1 MQAGRLLTGFVCAV
15 AVRIAVA
22 PSALAQ
28 VTSPPPN
35 IIYIVADDQGWKDVG
50 FHGSDI
56 KTPNID
62 SLARGGVR
70 LEQFYSQPWCTPA
83 RAALMTGRYP
93 HRYGL
98 QTLVIP
104 SAGTYGLPTDEWLL
118 SQALKEAGYRTAII
132 GKWHLGHAD
141 RKYWPRQRGF
151 DYQYGPLLGEIDYYT
166 HSAHGTRDWFR
177 NNEPVKEEGYVTT
190 LLGNDAVR
198 LIENHDAKTP
208 LFLYLAFTSP
218 HAPYQAPKEYL
229 DQYQSFTDPTRRT
242 YAAMITAMDDQVG
255 KVVRAL
261 EKKKLSDNTIIL
273 YQSDNGGPRSAKVT
287 GEVDMS
293 KSTIPADN
301 GSFRGGKGSLYEGGT
316 RVALVANWPGHIK
329 PGSVVDQPIQSVDM
343 YPTLAR
349 LAGASLVKNK
359 PLDGMDV
366 WPTMSEGQPS
376 PRKEVVYDIE
386 PFRGGLRQGDWKLIW
401 QATLPSKVE
410 LFNLAQDPGEQVN
423 LADEN
428 PQKVAEL
435 KQQIEAQAREA
446 VPPLIISG
454 AIGVV
459 KSVLFGSVL
468 LPTEEKALEAEP

>member
-1 MQAGRLLTGFVCAV
+1 
-15 AVRIAVA
+15 
-22 PSALAQ
+22 
-28 VTSPPPN
+28 
-35 IIYIVADDQGWKDVG
+35 
-50 FHGSDI
+50 
-56 KTPNID
+56 
-62 SLARGGVR
+62 
-70 LEQFYSQPWCTPA
+70 
-83 RAALMTGRYP
+83 
-93 HRYGL
+93 
-98 QTLVIP
+98 
-104 SAGTYGLPTDEWLL
+104 
-118 SQALKEAGYRTAII
+118 
-132 GKWHLGHAD
+132 
-141 RKYWPRQRGF
+141 
-151 DYQYGPLLGEIDYYT
+151 
-166 HSAHGTRDWFR
+166 
-177 NNEPVKEEGYVTT
+177 
-190 LLGNDAVR
+190 
-198 LIENHDAKTP
+198 
-208 LFLYLAFTSP
+208 
-218 HAPYQAPKEYL
+218 
-229 DQYQSFTDPTRRT
+229 
-242 YAAMITAMDDQVG
+242 MITAMDDQVG

-386 PFRGGLRQGDWKLIW
+386 PFRGALRQGDWKLIW

>member
-15 AVRIAVA
+15 AVRIAVV

-386 PFRGGLRQGDWKLIW
+386 PFRGALRQGDWKLIW

>member
-1 MQAGRLLTGFVCAV
+1 
-15 AVRIAVA
+15 
-22 PSALAQ
+22 
-28 VTSPPPN
+28 
-35 IIYIVADDQGWKDVG
+35 
-50 FHGSDI
+50 
-56 KTPNID
+56 
-62 SLARGGVR
+62 
-70 LEQFYSQPWCTPA
+70 
-83 RAALMTGRYP
+83 MTGRYP

-386 PFRGGLRQGDWKLIW
+386 PFRGALRQGDWKLIW